1 MKKAGNIPPMDS
13 LHEFS
18 LIIRY
23 NWNSSFLITSFQVK
37 LSGRAPPLVIFLPR
51 WKYFIIV
58 RDRFFLF
65 FFLKINGITFTSG
78 YCNKRKHNCTIFRF
92 SYEFPRRGEEIQKR
106 PSKRWVTRAY
116 AHSRNAFLSRGKF
129 KIINCNTRLLSQYG
143 RVSGRVSHPTNC
155 NQPT

>member
-1 MKKAGNIPPMDS
+1 MNNSPAFPRVIIVIIARVRLKKTDTRRESEKPDHTELLINRWARISWSKKAGNIPPMDS

-58 RDRFFLF
+58 RDRFFF
-65 FFLKINGITFTSG
+65 FFFFE
-78 YCNKRKHNCTIFRF
+78 NKRYNFYVGILQQEETYLCDF
-92 SYEFPRRGEEIQKR
+92 SFLLRISATRR
-106 PSKRWVTRAY
+106 
-116 AHSRNAFLSRGKF
+116 RNTK
-129 KIINCNTRLLSQYG
+129 T
-143 RVSGRVSHPTNC
+143 TE
-155 NQPT
+155 

>member
-58 RDRFFLF
+58 RDRFFF
-65 FFLKINGITFTSG
+65 FFFFE
-78 YCNKRKHNCTIFRF
+78 NKRYNFYVGILQQEETYLCDF
-92 SYEFPRRGEEIQKR
+92 SFLLRISATREEIEKR

-129 KIINCNTRLLSQYG
+129 KIINCNARLLSQYG